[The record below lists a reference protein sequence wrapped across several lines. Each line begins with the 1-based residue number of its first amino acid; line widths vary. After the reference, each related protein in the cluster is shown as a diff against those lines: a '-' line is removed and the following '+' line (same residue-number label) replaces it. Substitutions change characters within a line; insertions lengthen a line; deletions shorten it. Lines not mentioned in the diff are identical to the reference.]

1 METKTV
7 TIDNTTFTLHKMD
20 AMKQLGVGSKLLPM
34 FHKLTTIFKQNK
46 EDENIEIMVD
56 FVIEAL
62 QESNIEDLQFIMKSF
77 LKKTYLNNICV
88 MEKDKIIQPE
98 LVPLD
103 VALKLMKEHFML
115 NFESYL
121 KYLQ

>member
-1 METKTV
+1 METRTV

-20 AMKQLGVGSKLLPM
+20 AIEQLGVGSKLLPM

-56 FVIEAL
+56 SVIEAL